1 MQRRDRNGLKTR
13 EIPSLTREKN
23 FVLAEREKERGEG
36 GTPICRRGEQVLFAR
51 GKEEQQV
58 EERKNRFS
66 FKKSTGHP
74 IVEKNTDRIPR
85 RIAMSRHRY
94 TEREREE
101 GENDRRGWATMTRR
115 SRRRDA
121 RILFSLAVHACFS
134 TFRSVESAL
143 FI

>member
-1 MQRRDRNGLKTR
+1 MKRRERERERDFVAKSNSSSPKKRRISRFPMQRRDRNGLKTR
-13 EIPSLTREKN
+13 EISSLTREKN

-36 GTPICRRGEQVLFAR
+36 GPPICRRGEQVLFAR

-66 FKKSTGHP
+66 FKKSMGHP

-94 TEREREE
+94 TERERE
-101 GENDRRGWATMTRR
+101 RRGG
-115 SRRRDA
+115 
-121 RILFSLAVHACFS
+121 
-134 TFRSVESAL
+134 E
-143 FI
+143 